1 MTNLILRPAAVIIL
15 AFALTMAAVCSAQ
28 NSYNQQNLVSDIP
41 GLANHTDPN
50 LVNPWGIASSSGSPF
65 WVSDNDRDV
74 STLYNSTGMPLSLV
88 VSIPPGAPTGVVFNN
103 NAAGTFNGDFFL
115 FATETGAI
123 AGWRGALGT
132 TAETLATVPNAV
144 FKGIATATVNNNAY
158 IYAADF
164 FHGNINV
171 LPNGGAPSLT
181 GNFTDPNIPAG
192 FAPFNIQNIN
202 GQLLVTYALQDAD
215 KEDDVPGPGNG
226 FVDVFDLNGN
236 FVKRLISDTV
246 LDSPWGL
253 AIAPGNFGAFSNDLL
268 VGNFGNGMI
277 NAFNPN
283 TGAFL
288 GTLQGENGPITIE
301 GLWGLR
307 VGNGG
312 NGGDPDSVFFTAG
325 IPDGGQLEDH
335 GLFGRI
341 SVPDSGTTFTLL
353 LASLSALLLVRV
365 NSTTLGDTDRSR
377 QAPS

>member
-1 MTNLILRPAAVIIL
+1 MTNLTLRPAAVIIL
-15 AFALTMAAVCSAQ
+15 ALALTMAAVCSAQ
-28 NSYNQQNLVSDIP
+28 NSYNQRNLVSDIP
-41 GLANHTDPN
+41 GLADHTDAN

-65 WVSDNDRDV
+65 WVSDNGRDV
-74 STLYNSTGMPLSLV
+74 STLYDSIGTPLSLV

-103 NAAGTFNGDFFL
+103 NAAGTFNGDAFL

-123 AGWRGALGT
+123 VGWRGALGT
-132 TAETLATVPNAV
+132 IAETLTTVPNAV

-171 LPNGGAPSLT
+171 LPNAGAPALPGT
-181 GNFTDPNIPAG
+181 FTDPNIPAG

-202 GQLLVTYALQDAD
+202 GQLFVTYALQDAD

-236 FVKRLISDTV
+236 FIKRLISDGV
-246 LDSPWGL
+246 LNSPWGL
-253 AIAPGNFGAFSNDLL
+253 TIAPGDFAAFSNDLL

-277 NAFNPN
+277 NAFDLT
-283 TGAFL
+283 TGTFL
-288 GTLQGENGPITIE
+288 GTLQGENGPITIQ

-341 SVPDSGTTFTLL
+341 SVPDSGTTFTFLL
-353 LASLSALLLVRV
+353 GGLGGLVLCARK
-365 NSTTLGDTDRSR
+365 LGHVGRH
-377 QAPS
+377 